1 MAEHPAY
8 AILGRGRWAQ
18 RMNVVL
24 RGELRQVRIFAETR
38 RQPQES
44 DGEYRSRL
52 SDGIRATGAQVVW
65 LCVPPG
71 EHISTMLEAI
81 LEAKVHAV
89 VEPPWMLGIQQ
100 TTEWANRIRSNGQIL
115 GVHYEYCFLDRLQDW
130 KTEYRDG
137 NNLRFGGVFRHS
149 RRDQLGLP
157 PIDVLGTHLLSI
169 REWAVPNAAFGQIEC
184 GYEKSDAR
192 RVWLDSG
199 QRRVAEI
206 DFTYSREPLIQRY
219 VARLETAIV
228 DGDFAFGLEFAA
240 RVMDSAEKA
249 KHDLVEKHR

>member
-1 MAEHPAY
+1 MADHPAY
-8 AILGRGRWAQ
+8 VILGRGRWAQ

-24 RGELRQVRIFAETR
+24 RGELRHVRILVETR

-44 DGEYRSRL
+44 HEEYRSRL
-52 SDGIRATGAQVVW
+52 SEGIRASGAQVAW

-71 EHISTMLEAI
+71 DHISTMLEAV

-89 VEPPWMLGIQQ
+89 IEPPWMLDIQQ
-100 TTEWANRIRSNGQIL
+100 TTAWANRFRSNGQII
-115 GVHYEYCFLDRLQDW
+115 GVHYEYCFLDRLKEW
-130 KTEYRDG
+130 ETEYRSGDHF
-137 NNLRFGGVFRHS
+137 RFGGVFRHS

-157 PIDVLGTHLLSI
+157 AMDVLGTHLLSI
-169 REWAVPNAAFGQIEC
+169 RECAVPNAAVGQIEC
-184 GYEKSDAR
+184 GYERSDVR

-219 VARLETAIV
+219 VARLEAAIV
-228 DGDFAFGLEFAA
+228 DGNFAFGLEFAT
-240 RVMDSAEKA
+240 RVVNSAEKA
-249 KHDLVEKHR
+249 KHDLVEKQG